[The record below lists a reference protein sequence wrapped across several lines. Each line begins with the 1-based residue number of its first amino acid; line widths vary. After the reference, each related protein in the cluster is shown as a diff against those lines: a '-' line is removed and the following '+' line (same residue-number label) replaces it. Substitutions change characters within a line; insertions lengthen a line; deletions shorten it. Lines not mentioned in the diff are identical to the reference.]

1 MRIPLPCLH
10 ARTQSAP
17 FTADLVPST
26 SDRCGPP
33 RSTITCSCAVNTSC
47 RAPHR
52 TIGARCRPM
61 RSNSCSSRTL
71 TARGW
76 APFTA
81 RTPRAAGRVQGPTC
95 SMACTMSV
103 PRCRTLRRN
112 DSGARRRAP
121 SRYSET
127 NSDIVCLDVG
137 KCWVVV
143 VRVVPARRG
152 ASTPD
157 ARREKRA
164 TAARRR
170 VTSVKLSAS
179 ARYAEVGVERVRSV

>member
-1 MRIPLPCLH
+1 MH
-10 ARTQSAP
+10 ASSLSACAWTQSAP
-17 FTADLVPST
+17 CHSDIHTADPAVH
-26 SDRCGPP
+26 DRCGPP

-47 RAPHR
+47 KAPHR

-71 TARGW
+71 TERGW

-81 RTPRAAGRVQGPTC
+81 RTQRAAGRVQGPTC

-112 DSGARRRAP
+112 DSGARIRAP

-137 KCWVVV
+137 RGVGYPV
-143 VRVVPARRG
+143 VRATRRVH
-152 ASTPD
+152 D
-157 ARREKRA
+157 ARRVTRKTRDR
-164 TAARRR
+164 TTCDLLNCPRGTRRWGS
-170 VTSVKLSAS
+170 SV
-179 ARYAEVGVERVRSV
+179 